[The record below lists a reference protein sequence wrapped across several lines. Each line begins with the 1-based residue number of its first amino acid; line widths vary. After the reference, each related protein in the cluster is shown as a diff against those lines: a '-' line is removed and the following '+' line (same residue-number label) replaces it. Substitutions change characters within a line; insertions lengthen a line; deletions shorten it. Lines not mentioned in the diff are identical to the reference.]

1 MAKTRKSMEKK
12 TLNFPDDVRTFNKG
26 RVELATVGTVTFGRA
41 NLEPGGNGLSPLSR
55 L

>member
-12 TLNFPDDVRTFNKG
+12 TLNSPDDVRTFDKG
-26 RVELATVGTVTFGRA
+26 RVELATVGKLPLAGSFLSR
-41 NLEPGGNGLSPLSR
+41 GGNGLSPLSR